1 MAMRLRGD
9 KLCSHAEV
17 FEVRSEPLSTGKG
30 REAEARQTPKVDR
43 ATVTI
48 NPTALTEENRIMS
61 RNITLTVFQYEELS
75 DKAKETARDWYRDA
89 TARAGDNFF
98 AEHVIEDA
106 VRMGTLMGITFK
118 TRTIKLMSGKTREEP
133 QIEWSGFSSQGDG
146 ACFEGTYTYQPGIA
160 AAIAT
165 EAPGN
170 DSGENIIL
178 RRIAAELESYGVLS
192 ATLTKRNHHYS
203 HPYTVEIEVYDS
215 EGIDI
220 TNGTRG
226 KAVAQALRDFMNW
239 IYRNLEAEYDYQ
251 NADIR
256 SSPMSFTRMA
266 NGLPGGL
273 SMTPAQSSRRP
284 KRLQTKRR
292 HATSLRSRM
301 ANGTRPAGVIRK
313 GINEHHGQVQML

>member
-1 MAMRLRGD
+1 
-9 KLCSHAEV
+9 
-17 FEVRSEPLSTGKG
+17 
-30 REAEARQTPKVDR
+30 
-43 ATVTI
+43 
-48 NPTALTEENRIMS
+48 MS

-75 DKAKETARDWYRDA
+75 DKAKETARDWYRNT
-89 TARAGDNFF
+89 TAKAGDNSF

-106 VRMGTLMGITFK
+106 IRMGTLMGITFK
-118 TRTIKLMSGKTREEP
+118 TRTIKLMNGKTREEP
-133 QIEWSGFSSQGDG
+133 RIEWSGFSSQGDG

-178 RRIAAELESYGVLS
+178 RRIATELESYGVLS
-192 ATLTKRNHHYS
+192 ATLTKRDHHYS

-220 TNGTRG
+220 TTGTRG

-251 NADIR
+251 NADEQIEEAII
-256 SSPMSFTRMA
+256 SNEYEFYA
-266 NGLPGGL
+266 DG
-273 SMTPAQSSRRP
+273 
-284 KRLQTKRR
+284 KRVCRE
-292 HATSLRSRM
+292 
-301 ANGTRPAGVIRK
+301 V
-313 GINEHHGQVQML
+313 